1 MERTRIQKVVVVLLI
16 LFIFLLAT
24 VFHFQVHFEN
34 ALSLQQE
41 ADYGVKI
48 DAWRILFEPIIGSL
62 LYANRSLYVLE
73 ELPLVLLWL
82 VVFYIIYSL
91 VGIFK
96 TQHDRQKRSI
106 QKLTNLPLFLGI
118 CFSIFV
124 LELFI
129 PLPNNT
135 IVNNSQDSI
144 LVTTHAHTEFSHDG
158 LTSQKNMWE
167 WHKRNGFDAF
177 FITDHANHKKSL
189 QFVQDQKNEKFSGT
203 PLVMVGQEHSGTN
216 HMSLLGL
223 NGKFETK
230 GMTDKAVIDSVHRYG
245 GAVIINHWFDGKGKE
260 KELYEELKADGFEIE
275 NSGKDLYYDRKTFE
289 QLKAFCEKNELTMIG
304 GLDFH
309 GYGRVC
315 SLYNAFKI
323 PNWDSLNDSSKQQAI
338 LDILKNGPQDK
349 IKVLLYKDRPFYP
362 KTNLVFRPFTMV
374 VNYFRT
380 LSLLQVFSWVFWL
393 LLFQFAGKHIKKVL
407 FPQKKRLVGLAIA
420 SAIFMIVLAFIYY
433 FKGEAV
439 KGYSEVYSEYSF
451 LLGPIGLVLLLYALV
466 IGYFRFFRPKKE
478 PAL

>member
-1 MERTRIQKVVVVLLI
+1 MQRFIVVILI

-24 VFHFQVHFEN
+24 VFHFQAHFEN

-41 ADYGVKI
+41 TDYDVKI
-48 DAWRILFEPIIGSL
+48 AVWRIFFEPIIGPL

-73 ELPLVLLWL
+73 ELPLALIWL
-82 VVFYIIYSL
+82 VIFYIIYGL
-91 VGIFK
+91 VRIFK
-96 TQHDRQKRSI
+96 IRHNRRKYSI
-106 QKLTNLPLFLGI
+106 EKLANLPLIFGL
-118 CFSIFV
+118 CFAIFV
-124 LELFI
+124 LVLFI

-135 IVNNSQDSI
+135 IVNNSKDFI

-158 LTSQKNMWE
+158 LTSQRNMWE

-189 QFVQDQKNEKFSGT
+189 QFTKDQKNGKFSSN

-230 GMTDKAVIDSVHRYG
+230 GMTDEAVIDSVHRYG

-260 KELYEELKADGFEIE
+260 KEFYKELGADGFEIE
-275 NSGKDLYYDRKTFE
+275 NSGEDLYYDRNTFKE
-289 QLKAFCEKNELTMIG
+289 LRAFCEKNELTMIG

-315 SLYNAFKI
+315 SLYNALKI
-323 PNWDSLNDSSKQQAI
+323 PNWKNLDHSSKEEAI
-338 LDILKNGPQDK
+338 LEVLKNGPQEK
-349 IKVLLYKDRPFYP
+349 VKVLFYKDRPFYP
-362 KTNLVFRPFTMV
+362 KTNLFLRPFITV

-393 LLFQFAGKHIKKVL
+393 LLFQFMGKHIRKALLPKKAWL
-407 FPQKKRLVGLAIA
+407 LSLAVV
-420 SAIFMIVLAFIYY
+420 SAIFMIVLASIYY
-433 FKGEAV
+433 FRGEAV
-439 KGYSEVYSEYSF
+439 KSYSEIYSEYSF

-466 IGYFRFFRPKKE
+466 LSYFRFFKSKKSTT
-478 PAL
+478 L